1 MWVSLPLSGVLA
13 VLSVGAGALPA
24 LQAEHRLPPD
34 LVLPDTAS
42 IPGQMLADW
51 GVDKFFS
58 LWYIFALSDNVE
70 VSKDVYTVLAPSN
83 AAFERVKLTPGFSD
97 RSHIVTVL
105 RNHILL
111 GEVVTEE
118 RLKQLP
124 DGGTFSVP
132 TLLGTHAVFAN
143 RNGTLYVNNTE
154 IIGDILEITNA
165 SIVRTDDYIPLPD
178 TYQPADE
185 PQFAE
190 TIIEGSGSEAGDLT
204 ASEAADLA
212 GSETAV
218 LPLLNEVGDLGE
230 PEFGPPIESDPI
242 QNEFTAGSQRVKIPP
257 AGKDSFLEAVED
269 ALSLLKAGVGEFQGF
284 FYESNITGLFEKD
297 EEYTLFLPVNEAF
310 QRFYPIDWG
319 FNPFL
324 VTSFTRETILNHFV
338 KGKLTSKDITNGM
351 KVSTMGG
358 KELVFKVGPEST
370 SVNGKPL
377 FLGDTPIS
385 HGNILFLDELLFVDY
400 DIIAE
405 LRLSHRDKET
415 APVLAGMAGEAMFLA
430 HLISK
435 LTHRDNSSTSTYSKF
450 VEYIYSSF
458 DDIAMNVS
466 NDYKYTFLALDD
478 AAVSRALG
486 GPGQPDPLL
495 TDGALRDRTLLSHL
509 IRQRLYLHDLKDGF
523 TATTLGGQTIE
534 VAVTDEGTFINGVR
548 LLPRHEHVYNLGNVL
563 FIESFPFIT
572 PGELQQ
578 RGADAALEPEGSGS
592 ELNSE
597 LDPKLGLGRYE
608 AGLGLGL
615 EGVESFAGEAGLP
628 EGMMRADG
636 VLEVSSSPV
645 GMDVV
650 MDGP

>member
-143 RNGTLYVNNTE
+143 RN
-154 IIGDILEITNA
+154 A
-165 SIVRTDDYIPLPD
+165 RS
-178 TYQPADE
+178 
-185 PQFAE
+185 
-190 TIIEGSGSEAGDLT
+190 
-204 ASEAADLA
+204 ADLA

-284 FYESNITGLFEKD
+284 FYESNITGLFEKG
-297 EEYTLFLPVNEAF
+297 ESVNEAF

-563 FIESFPFIT
+563 FLESFPFIT